1 MRQRLLEGLY
11 LFSRR
16 YAWAILVVATLVALL
31 SLFYIRDLKLD
42 SDFQDLLPPGDPLI
56 QRFNERQSALQG
68 TDAIAVLLI
77 LTQTPS
83 TQAAGVAQL
92 QDAAERLITA
102 LKDQP
107 EVKSASYR
115 PELPNSQALSFNLQ
129 ALSEENLRTLQGNIQ
144 SLSQS
149 AGAARSPQDNP
160 AQTPSSGL
168 RLDQTYAQ
176 FNTAL
181 QEAIEKG
188 GLAVLDPI
196 KLQETLRAMTQRL
209 DQLSAL
215 NGQVLHQLDQLP
227 GQIAQADAQID
238 PLLKLA
244 GQFQARLQQPEPMTP
259 SDLLLSRDQ
268 RALLINIH
276 FRQPSTVSAAYNTE
290 VTQAVRRVIREL
302 ALDQQGFRV
311 GLTGS
316 YVYGAESQATIL
328 RDTDKTTIITIVGVS
343 LLFVLILG
351 RLFYPL
357 LASLPI
363 FMALLLTMAFVRLS
377 VGSLNLLTTFLPPLA
392 LGMGI
397 DYGIQF
403 ITHFLEERRAGQNLT
418 RALHSTMLQ
427 KGNAMLIAALA
438 TSATLFGLLTASSPG
453 LQQMGLILGVGV
465 LLACLLTMLVLPSL
479 IVVAHLVL
487 RRRFRGLPPRY
498 TLNVR
503 PVVHGLLRA
512 PWAVIVLVLVASVY
526 VGLTSASHVGF
537 EFVSDKLVPRNLP
550 TNQTR
555 AEIDRAFEQGS
566 SDTQNYFLFFVHNDV
581 NQIQSVSQQLAA
593 IPAIDK
599 LQNYYSIMP
608 PPSQLDAIK
617 AKLSQVRALNLRSAL
632 APIGA
637 QFQWLQANLAHQQ
650 DLRAQLEHVQQNM
663 IKAQQQADL
672 NGQEALAKA
681 FGAQHDQAVD
691 VESRLTQLDTTALSS
706 QVDAVNQKLNELA
719 QDVQKILDSIPT
731 PQQIEDRLHDPQLQ
745 QLLQSYFFTSDGK
758 MIIYAHVRPEWTL
771 NDNLYQQF
779 IGEISAISDDYL
791 GTPMLQARLRDY
803 MASDFQRSTLLAIV
817 VIMFIIWFDFRKA
830 GLRGATFFALAPLI
844 LGYTWMLAVM
854 HWMGIEF
861 NFVNIVISPLLLGLG
876 VDNCVYLLHRHHDLR
891 QRDVE
896 RATSSTAVPIIANAL
911 AAMIGLGSLTLAETS
926 ALQVL
931 GEVSLL
937 GIGFTTLFSLT
948 FLPAVLSLLVKRD

>member
-1 MRQRLLEGLY
+1 MRQRLLEWFY
-11 LFSRR
+11 LFSRHH
-16 YAWAILVVATLVALL
+16 AWAILVVATLVALL

-56 QRFNERQSALQG
+56 QRFNERQAALQG
-68 TDAIAVLLI
+68 TDAITVLLT
-77 LTQTPS
+77 LSQTPS
-83 TQAAGVAQL
+83 TPAGGVAQL
-92 QDAAERLITA
+92 RGAAERLLQA

-129 ALSEENLRTLQGNIQ
+129 ALSEENLRVLQGSIQ
-144 SLSQS
+144 TLSQS
-149 AGAARSPQDNP
+149 AGAASSSPEKP
-160 AQTPSSGL
+160 APPPSSGP
-168 RLDQTYAQ
+168 RLDETYAQ

-188 GLAVLDPI
+188 GLVVLDPI
-196 KLQETLRAMTQRL
+196 KLQETLQAMTQRL
-209 DQLSAL
+209 DRLSAL
-215 NGQVLHQLDQLP
+215 NDQVLQQLDQLP
-227 GQIAQADAQID
+227 GQIAEADAQVD

-244 GQFQARLQQPEPMTP
+244 GQFQARLQQPEPTTP
-259 SDLLLSRDQ
+259 SDLLLARDQ
-268 RALLINIH
+268 RALLVNIH
-276 FRQPSTVSAAYNTE
+276 FRQPSTLSAAYNTR
-290 VTQAVRRVIREL
+290 VTQVVRQLVREL

-316 YVYGAESQATIL
+316 YVYGAESQAAIL

-363 FMALLLTMAFVRLS
+363 FMALLLTMAFVKLT

-403 ITHFLEERRAGQNLT
+403 ITHFLEERRAGQNLN

-438 TSATLFGLLTASSPG
+438 TSATLFGLLAASSPG

-465 LLACLLTMLVLPSL
+465 LLACLLTLLVLPAL

-487 RRRFRGLPPRY
+487 RRRFRGRPPRY

-503 PVVHGLLRA
+503 PVMHGLLRV
-512 PWAVIVLVLVASVY
+512 PWVLIVLVLAASVY

-537 EFVSDKLVPRNLP
+537 EFVSEKLIPRNLP

-555 AEIDRAFEQGS
+555 AQIDRAFEQGS
-566 SDTQNYFLFFVHNDV
+566 SDTQNYFLFFVDNDV
-581 NQIQSVSQQLAA
+581 HQIQSVSQQLLTV
-593 IPAIDK
+593 PAIDQV
-599 LQNYYSIMP
+599 LNYYSKMP
-608 PPSQLDAIK
+608 LPSQLDEIK
-617 AKLSQVRALNLRSAL
+617 EKLSQVRALNLESAL
-632 APIGA
+632 TPVRT
-637 QFQWLQANLAHQQ
+637 QFEWLQANLAHQR
-650 DLRAQLEHVQQNM
+650 DLGEQLTRLQQNL
-663 IKAQQQADL
+663 IKAQQQANL
-672 NGQEALAKA
+672 NGQEALARA
-681 FGAQHDQAVD
+681 FGAQRDQAAA
-691 VESRLTQLDTTALSS
+691 VESRLAQLDTTALTL
-706 QVDAVNQKLNELA
+706 QVDAVNQKLKQLA
-719 QDVQKILDSIPT
+719 QSAQEILRSIPT
-731 PQQIEDRLHDPQLQ
+731 PQEIEQRLRDPQLQ

-758 MIIYAHVRPEWTL
+758 MIIYAHVKPQWTA

-779 IGEISAISDDYL
+779 VGQISAISDDYL
-791 GTPMLQARLRDY
+791 GAPMLQARLRDY

-817 VIMFIIWFDFRKA
+817 VIMLIIWFDFRKA

-876 VDNCVYLLHRHHDLR
+876 VDNCVYLLHRHHDLG

-911 AAMIGLGSLTLAETS
+911 AAMIGLGSLVLAEMS

-948 FLPAVLSLLVKRD
+948 FLPAVLSLLVKRH